1 MAIDRRDQSLDNNDR
16 SSMDAHEDG
25 ETAPAPP
32 KGTPN
37 ERTPLITTSAIPD
50 ARDDA
55 PPAEHRQ
62 SWQYIVFLLISILVL
77 AQCGDR
83 LTNSPI
89 ARIKE
94 AVICYNYYEQTD
106 PSKLLVGRGAIG
118 PGAVGGV
125 AEKLCKVDEVQSDL
139 ASLNGYQDFLDG
151 IPPLLLALPY
161 GWAADRYGRKPIL
174 LMGILAFV
182 WKLLSVEFVLWFWQ
196 AFDVRWTW
204 ISAAAG
210 LFAGCSPI
218 VSALFFV
225 VIADVTPQGE
235 RASIFLRVGAA
246 NILPDILMP
255 LLSAWLMTY
264 NPWIP
269 NLIGTLVLGLTLFV
283 VMLVPET
290 LNIRHPHGTPSSS
303 HPPSPST
310 ESLAEPPD
318 SSTEPKIISFDYPIR
333 WLTGLRSATAFL
345 WADWRVPVLIFPFV
359 VHMLMGM
366 LTTLL
371 LQYFSKRY
379 DLTFSTATLILTIRA
394 GLNFA
399 IMFVGLPYATKVV
412 TRRWQL
418 CGQRKDLYLS
428 RASMALNMLGYF
440 MLGASPT
447 IATTIMSLVVL
458 SGGMGAAMFVRSFL
472 TSLVPAHHVARLYSL
487 IGMVDTVG
495 AMLGSPLL
503 FALFKRGM
511 SLGGLGIGLPFYFLS
526 LASLTVLVLLCVVG
540 MRKRDGDQTQEPA
553 EQDEL

>member
-1 MAIDRRDQSLDNNDR
+1 MAIDAHDLEVDR
-16 SSMDAHEDG
+16 SEHSSIDTHE
-25 ETAPAPP
+25 TRKMTPAPA

-37 ERTPLITTSAIPD
+37 ERTPLITTSAVPETGQD
-50 ARDDA
+50 
-55 PPAEHRQ
+55 PLLAEHQ
-62 SWQYIVFLLISILVL
+62 HSWQYIVLLLVSILVL

-94 AVICYNYYEQTD
+94 AIICYNYYEKAD
-106 PSKLLVGRGAIG
+106 PSKLLVGREAIG
-118 PGAVGGV
+118 PGAIGGV
-125 AEKLCKVDEVQSDL
+125 AEKLCKVDEVQSEL

-151 IPPLLLALPY
+151 VPSLLFALPY
-161 GWAADRYGRKPIL
+161 GWAADKYGRKPIL
-174 LMGILAFV
+174 IMGVTAFV
-182 WKLLSVEFVLWFWQ
+182 WKLVSVEAILWLWQ

-204 ISAAAG
+204 VSAAAG
-210 LFAGCSPI
+210 VFAGCSPV
-218 VSALFFV
+218 VSALFFT
-225 VIADVTPQGE
+225 VIADVTPQAE
-235 RASIFLRVGAA
+235 RAGVFLRVGAA
-246 NILPDILMP
+246 NILPDLLMP
-255 LLSAWLMTY
+255 LVSAWLMTY

-269 NLIGTLVLGLTLFV
+269 NVIGVIVLCSSLVVAL
-283 VMLVPET
+283 MVPET
-290 LNIRHPHGTPSSS
+290 LNLRHPHGTPSSS
-303 HPPSPST
+303 HPPSPSA
-310 ESLAEPPD
+310 EDLPEPPD
-318 SSTEPKIISFDYPIR
+318 PSTEPKIISLDYPIR
-333 WLTGLRSATAFL
+333 WLTGVRSASAFL
-345 WADWRVPVLIFPFV
+345 WNDWRVPVLIFPFM
-359 VHMLMGM
+359 VHMLMAM

-394 GLNFA
+394 GLNVAVLFA
-399 IMFVGLPYATKVV
+399 GLPYATKVV
-412 TRRWQL
+412 TRYWRL

-428 RASMALNMLGYF
+428 RASFALNVLGYL

-447 IATTIMSLVVL
+447 IATTIISLVVL

-540 MRKRDGDQTQEPA
+540 MRKRDRAQESA
-553 EQDEL
+553 ERDEQQ